1 MTTATLR
8 HDAPANAGNSP
19 QRRQWLQ
26 GTAALG
32 VAAAAGVALPLV
44 SSLAP
49 SERAKAMGAAVE
61 VDTSALVPGV
71 TKVVEWRGKPVWLL
85 KRPPEQLADLEK
97 INGLADPAS
106 VKSVQPEYA
115 RNTHRSI
122 KPEVLGRWAS
132 ALTWAAHPATW
143 PKAATP
149 PAQAQH
155 NQTADKLE
163 PASALF
169 IESAQAQGQHR
180 AADYQAIVCQIPQ
193 NVEYQVTVVGRC

>member
-1 MTTATLR
+1 MLPPMLATTRNAASGCKARLR
-8 HDAPANAGNSP
+8 WAWPLPLVWRCHSYQAWPPANAP
-19 QRRQWLQ
+19 RPWAQR
-26 GTAALG
+26 
-32 VAAAAGVALPLV
+32 
-44 SSLAP
+44 
-49 SERAKAMGAAVE
+49 
-61 VDTSALVPGV
+61 TSALVPGV
-71 TKVVEWRGKPVWLL
+71 TKVVEWRGKSVWLL

>member
-1 MTTATLR
+1 MTTVTLR
-8 HDAPANAGNSP
+8 HDAPANTGNSP

-132 ALTWAAHPATW
+132 ALTHSPRLLTQPRGQRQQQPP
-143 PKAATP
+143 PKPSIIKPLTSLSQRP
-149 PAQAQH
+149 PCSSSRHRLKA
-155 NQTADKLE
+155 NTALPIIKLS
-163 PASALF
+163 SA
-169 IESAQAQGQHR
+169 R
-180 AADYQAIVCQIPQ
+180 YPKM
-193 NVEYQVTVVGRC
+193 